1 MHEPQEQSTQ
11 VTQKEKREIDLGTA
25 YKVLLQAYI
34 RTQNAEQ
41 DSQETDYV

>member
-11 VTQKEKREIDLGTA
+11 VTQKEKREIDLETA

-34 RTQNAEQ
+34 RTQYVEQ
-41 DSQETDYV
+41 DLQETNHV

>member
-11 VTQKEKREIDLGTA
+11 VTQKEKREIDLETA

-34 RTQNAEQ
+34 RTQNVEQ
-41 DSQETDYV
+41 DLQETNHV

>member
-11 VTQKEKREIDLGTA
+11 VTQKEKREIDLETA

-34 RTQNAEQ
+34 RTQNTEQ
-41 DSQETDYV
+41 DLQETNHV

>member
-1 MHEPQEQSTQ
+1 MHEPEEKPVQA
-11 VTQKEKREIDLGTA
+11 TQKEKREIDLETA

-41 DSQETDYV
+41 GLQETNHV